1 MFPNTSHRGFVV
13 VVVNVVVDVD
23 VVDVVVCIIGCVVIC
38 VVVVVF
44 ASFTF
49 SCVAYQTP
57 PPTPA
62 PNLYQ
67 CN

>member
-1 MFPNTSHRGFVV
+1 MLITFLYGEVV
-13 VVVNVVVDVD
+13 VVVVVVVVD